1 MTGDEVKRKGNS
13 GQILLI
19 ATFIMASLLL
29 SSQMYIFE
37 VGKSTTETELNS
49 LENFV
54 LAVKLGSKHVAI
66 GSLANASNGGQISS
80 FSLNLQKWSSL
91 ISNQFQFGKSSLY
104 YTLSE
109 AAPYTSGFW
118 IYQGIN
124 GYGFSSAYANFTYR
138 LSDREVTIDQNYF
151 VNITTAIIIESTFQI
166 ISGNEK
172 QINITVNVLN
182 EMEPALAKQIRVYYE
197 RSGAW
202 LIPDETNNY
211 TILDYGTGSYL
222 VSFVADIPSSSV
234 AVSAQVIDQRE
245 IYSQA
250 NVTSTQI

>member
-1 MTGDEVKRKGNS
+1 MNRKRNS

-37 VGKSTTETELNS
+37 VGKNTTETELNS

-54 LAVKLGSKHVAI
+54 LAVKLGSKHIVI
-66 GSLANASNGGQISS
+66 GSLANASNGGQTGS

-104 YTLSE
+104 HTLCE
-109 AAPYTSGFW
+109 TAPYSSGFW
-118 IYQGIN
+118 MYQGAN
-124 GYGFSSAYANFTYR
+124 GYGVSSAYANFTYR
-138 LSDREVTIDQNYF
+138 LSDWEVTINQVYF
-151 VNITTAIIIESTFQI
+151 VNITTAVIIESTFQT

-182 EMEPALAKQIRVYYE
+182 EMGPALAKQIKLYYE

-202 LIPDETNNY
+202 LIIDETNNY
-211 TILDYGTGSYL
+211 TILDYGTGTYL

-234 AVSAQVIDQRE
+234 EVSAQVIDQRE
-245 IYSQA
+245 IYAQA

>member
-1 MTGDEVKRKGNS
+1 
-13 GQILLI
+13 
-19 ATFIMASLLL
+19 MASLLL

-37 VGKSTTETELNS
+37 VGKIATETELNS

-54 LAVKLGSKHVAI
+54 LAVQLGSKHVVI

-80 FSLNLQKWSSL
+80 FSLNLQEWSSL

-109 AAPYTSGFW
+109 AAPYASGFW
-118 IYQGIN
+118 IYQGTN
-124 GYGFSSAYANFTYR
+124 GYGVSSAYANFTYR
-138 LSDREVTIDQNYF
+138 LSDWEVTINQNYF
-151 VNITTAIIIESTFQI
+151 VNITTAVLIESSFQTI
-166 ISGNEK
+166 RDNEK
-172 QINITVNVLN
+172 QINITINVLN
-182 EMEPALAKQIRVYYE
+182 EVGPALAKQIKVYYE
-197 RSGAW
+197 GSSGW
-202 LIPDETNNY
+202 LIPDEANNY

-245 IYSQA
+245 IYAQA